1 MGEQFEHIRRQ
12 ILLLDREPEKLKDDI
27 VEMRLKMRDGHPN
40 HSELFDIK
48 HDAGGMVDI
57 EFITQ
62 YLVLAHAKDHTK
74 LLENLGNIALLKIAG
89 QAELIPLDLAEQVSD
104 AYRVLRKAQHAV
116 RLRGD
121 DMARVSQ
128 DTLLADRNAVRQLW
142 QWVFPN
148 RAYD

>member
-1 MGEQFEHIRRQ
+1 M
-12 ILLLDREPEKLKDDI
+12 
-27 VEMRLKMRDGHPN
+27 
-40 HSELFDIK
+40 
-48 HDAGGMVDI
+48 
-57 EFITQ
+57 
-62 YLVLAHAKDHTK
+62 
-74 LLENLGNIALLKIAG
+74 
-89 QAELIPLDLAEQVSD
+89 IPLDLAEQVSD

-121 DMARVSQ
+121 DKARVSQ